1 MGALVLL
8 QDQIEKI
15 EEASA
20 SVLRMITHKGRGIL
34 TIYESAVLRHTLKQ
48 ICHPS
53 GGWKRPTRLY
63 QGKGLSEMAE

>member
-20 SVLRMITHKGRGIL
+20 SFLRMITHKGRDIL
-34 TIYESAVLRHTLKQ
+34 TIYGSAVLRQTLKQ
-48 ICHPS
+48 ICSPS
-53 GGWKRPTRLY
+53 GGWKKTN
-63 QGKGLSEMAE
+63 QALSRKRSKRDG